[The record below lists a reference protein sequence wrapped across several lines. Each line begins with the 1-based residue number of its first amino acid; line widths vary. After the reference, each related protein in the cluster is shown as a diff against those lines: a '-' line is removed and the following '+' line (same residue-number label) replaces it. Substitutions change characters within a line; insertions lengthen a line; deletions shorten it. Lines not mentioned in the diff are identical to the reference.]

1 MKLVKILYF
10 LTLKRNL
17 NVFEYLGGQLNIRG
31 ILKSK
36 KTKQKQIRE
45 TI

>member
-1 MKLVKILYF
+1 MYC
-10 LTLKRNL
+10 
-17 NVFEYLGGQLNIRG
+17 EPWGQLNIRG

>member
-1 MKLVKILYF
+1 MYCKP
-10 LTLKRNL
+10 RD
-17 NVFEYLGGQLNIRG
+17 QLNIRG